1 LIEKS
6 NLKSQLL
13 ETNSGPANALN
24 ESCIDLN
31 STNLG
36 FPIGQVISPNNF
48 FQSYKYQVGMGNN
61 HILIKALMK
70 QRLWWHHIQRDKNL
84 SQTAV

>member
-1 LIEKS
+1 MIEKS
-6 NLKSQLL
+6 NLKGQLS
-13 ETNSGPANALN
+13 EANSGPANAMN
-24 ESCIDLN
+24 ESNVDLN

-36 FPIGQVISPNNF
+36 FQLGQVISPNNF

-70 QRLWWHHIQRDKNL
+70 QRLWMHHIQRDKNH
-84 SQTAV
+84 SSSGV